1 MFKGKLPKR
10 AFSGDTGVG
19 YNLPIKLCN
28 ALILRYL
35 YCIHIIPELFTIT
48 EKEAVKQLYGTAKNA
63 LRQTLP
69 IRSMFAK
76 IDAIFRTTKC
86 LIKIFH
92 ETFLQIR

>member
-1 MFKGKLPKR
+1 M
-10 AFSGDTGVG
+10 
-19 YNLPIKLCN
+19 
-28 ALILRYL
+28 
-35 YCIHIIPELFTIT
+35 
-48 EKEAVKQLYGTAKNA
+48 KQLYGTAKNA